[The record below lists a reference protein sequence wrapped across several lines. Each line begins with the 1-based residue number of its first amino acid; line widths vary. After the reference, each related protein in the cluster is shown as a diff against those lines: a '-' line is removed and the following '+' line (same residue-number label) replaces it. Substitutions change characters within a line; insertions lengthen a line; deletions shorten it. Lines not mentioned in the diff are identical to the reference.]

1 MSSLKISAL
10 PRKSALAVNDLIPIV
25 DLQFGVQ
32 NYVNKKTTIGDI
44 VATVSTAVAD
54 LSGAVTSVND
64 LAGAVVINVSNLG
77 DTTIVEPAQGD
88 ILRYDAETG
97 KWANIPFIVD
107 GKIPADYLPSYVD
120 DVVEYDSLVDFPEI
134 GESGKIYVA
143 IDTRSIYRWSGSL
156 YVAIGI
162 TNVEITWDDIQN
174 VPQAI
179 QDVGEIADFAQ
190 YITDSNVITENFE
203 VKAVDQGVY
212 SDGAEVT
219 AGTPLETVIKNM
231 LQKVIPAVYRQ
242 PIFTLNTAP
251 STYIYE
257 IGTVL
262 NVTLSVGWDK
272 RDAGDPTAFRFL
284 RGSSVIHEVAAAP
297 GATVDPATATH
308 QVAVALDSEASVSF
322 SAQVDYEEGPQL
334 FDNMGAPSGTPL
346 PAQNNFGSNSRTFI
360 PRYKIFYGLSSDPAI
375 DNAGILALTGALSTT
390 RAQTRVFNASNQF
403 IYFAWPASYGD
414 GSFIVGNL
422 PNSAW
427 QKTTVQFTNSLGY
440 TASYLVYRSEFAQN
454 GAGISVQVT

>member
-77 DTTIVEPAQGD
+77 DTTIVAPAQGD

-143 IDTRSIYRWSGSL
+143 VDTRSIYRWSGSL
-156 YVAIGI
+156 YVEIGS
-162 TNVEITWDDIQN
+162 TNAEITWDDIQN
-174 VPQAI
+174 VPQSI
-179 QDVGEIADFAQ
+179 QAVGEIEDFAQ

-231 LQKVIPAVYRQ
+231 LQKVVPAVYRQ

-251 STYIYE
+251 NTYIYE

-284 RGSSVIHEVAAAP
+284 RGSSVIHEVAADP

-360 PRYKIFYGLSSDPAI
+360 PRYKIFYGLSSDPTI

-403 IYFAWPASYGD
+403 IYFAWPAAYGD